1 MTHIAHTLLTDVGG
15 VNEALHVAEDPAFVQ
30 TEVAVRTAVSG
41 KSGWVG
47 AQQAR
52 ARPRLAADIAILE
65 RKEGNVLFN
74 DALNTFYLRLYGIR
88 HMVKDQSESEKGR
101 KEGRKCFI

>member
-41 KSGWVG
+41 ESGWVG
-47 AQQAR
+47 AQQAG
-52 ARPRLAADIAILE
+52 ARSRLAADIAILGRTE
-65 RKEGNVLFN
+65 SKENVLFN

-88 HMVKDQSESEKGR
+88 HG
-101 KEGRKCFI
+101 KEPFR